1 LGRVRPI
8 MKMISLNKVRSK
20 KNSKKNEEYDIIK
33 IMGFINKKCSIGIK
47 ILQAFEICF
56 EGFKILT
63 ASSSGG
69 RRRDHYDFS
78 ITVEELSTK
87 LQHSWTVE
95 HKGTQKKASLGDPPW
110 KGGVQFYNG
119 GMEKFTITEEYAKF
133 WYDTFISS
141 DRFREEFNISED
153 IPTPDY
159 ITWRNNDAKVQGNPK
174 TEFGVALKKNVR
186 DKLGHNKSLIAH
198 RNEFVPM
205 FINLIKTSNS
215 EILETLKVEILEIAK
230 KTLEQKDAW
239 LEINGNIDSDS
250 DNDIPFTFKWTKKLT
265 ISQIISISIDEET
278 KSDFTGKV
286 ESDLGYPIKFI
297 IRWGKGAGFSNLRMD
312 LK

>member
-1 LGRVRPI
+1 

-33 IMGFINKKCSIGIK
+33 IMGFINEKCFIGIR

-205 FINLIKTSNS
+205 FINLIKTTNS

-239 LEINGNIDSDS
+239 LEINGNIDSKS
-250 DNDIPFTFKWTKKLT
+250 DIPFTFKWTKKLT

>member
-1 LGRVRPI
+1 

-33 IMGFINKKCSIGIK
+33 IIGFINEKCSIGIR

-141 DRFREEFNISED
+141 DRFREEFSISED

-198 RNEFVPM
+198 RNEFVPL
-205 FINLIKTSNS
+205 FINLIKTKNS

-239 LEINGNIDSDS
+239 LEINGNIDSKS
-250 DNDIPFTFKWTKKLT
+250 DIPFTFKWTKKLT

>member
-1 LGRVRPI
+1 
-8 MKMISLNKVRSK
+8 MISLNKVRSK

-33 IMGFINKKCSIGIK
+33 IIGFINEKCSIGIR

-141 DRFREEFNISED
+141 DRFREEFSISED

-198 RNEFVPM
+198 RNEFVPL
-205 FINLIKTSNS
+205 FINLIKTKNS

-239 LEINGNIDSDS
+239 LEINGNIDSKS
-250 DNDIPFTFKWTKKLT
+250 DIPFTFKWTKKLT

>member
-1 LGRVRPI
+1 MGRVRPI

-33 IMGFINKKCSIGIK
+33 IIGFINEKCSIGIR

-87 LQHSWTVE
+87 LQYSWTVE

-205 FINLIKTSNS
+205 FINLIKTPNS
-215 EILETLKVEILEIAK
+215 GILETLKVEILEIAK

-239 LEINGNIDSDS
+239 LEINGNIDSKS
-250 DNDIPFTFKWTKKLT
+250 DIPFTFKWTKKLT

>member
-1 LGRVRPI
+1 
-8 MKMISLNKVRSK
+8 MISLNKVRSK

-33 IMGFINKKCSIGIK
+33 IIGFINEKCSIGIR

-205 FINLIKTSNS
+205 FINLIKTPNS
-215 EILETLKVEILEIAK
+215 GILETLKVEILEIAK

-239 LEINGNIDSDS
+239 LEINGNIDSKS
-250 DNDIPFTFKWTKKLT
+250 DIPFTFKWTKKLT

>member
-1 LGRVRPI
+1 MGRVRPI

-33 IMGFINKKCSIGIK
+33 IIGFINEKCSIGIR

-87 LQHSWTVE
+87 LQYSWTVE

-205 FINLIKTSNS
+205 FINLIKTPNS
-215 EILETLKVEILEIAK
+215 GILETLKVEILEIAK

-239 LEINGNIDSDS
+239 LEINGNIDSKS
-250 DNDIPFTFKWTKKLT
+250 DIPFTFKWTKKLT

-286 ESDLGYPIKFI
+286 ESDLGYPLKFI